1 MLIFDQMQDSIGY
14 LIIAVTIVGLM
25 VGSFLNVVIYRLP
38 KMIER
43 SWRLQCAEL
52 RGEPVETIPTFNIAI
67 PRSECPSCQHRI
79 TIWENIPILS
89 YIFLRGRCSECQFP
103 ISIRYPFVEAFT
115 AISSGFVAWHFGFG
129 WLLLAALIFVWA
141 LIALAAI
148 DIETQLL
155 PDDIT
160 LPLVWLGILVNMNN
174 GFTDLH
180 SSVTGAIAGYLSLWM
195 IYWTFK
201 LITGKE
207 GMGYGDFKLL
217 AAIGAWLGWS
227 VLPLVILLSSLVGGM
242 VGLGLIII
250 FKRNKNTM
258 IPFGPYLAGG
268 ALIALMWGQSITHA
282 YFGLF

>member
-1 MLIFDQMQDSIGY
+1 MSMLAQMQDSIGF
-14 LIIAVTIVGLM
+14 LIAVVAIIGLM

-43 SWRLQCAEL
+43 SWHQQCAEL
-52 RGEPVETIPTFNIAI
+52 RGESVEAMPVFNIAT
-67 PRSECPSCQHRI
+67 PRSECPNCQHHI
-79 TIWENIPILS
+79 TFWENVPILS
-89 YIFLRGRCSECQFP
+89 YIFLRGRCSECHFP
-103 ISIRYPFVEAFT
+103 IPIRYPFIEAFT
-115 AISSGFVAWHFGFG
+115 AMLSGFVAWHFGFG
-129 WLLLAALIFVWA
+129 WLLLVALIFVWA

-148 DIETQLL
+148 DIDTQLL

-160 LPLVWLGILVNMNN
+160 LPLVWLGILVNMHS

-180 SSVTGAIAGYLSLWM
+180 SSVIGAIAGYLSLWV
-195 IYWTFK
+195 IYWIFK

-227 VLPLVILLSSLVGGM
+227 VLPLVILLSSLVGGI

-250 FKRNKNTM
+250 SKYSKNVM

-268 ALIALMWGQSITHA
+268 ALIALLWGQSITHA